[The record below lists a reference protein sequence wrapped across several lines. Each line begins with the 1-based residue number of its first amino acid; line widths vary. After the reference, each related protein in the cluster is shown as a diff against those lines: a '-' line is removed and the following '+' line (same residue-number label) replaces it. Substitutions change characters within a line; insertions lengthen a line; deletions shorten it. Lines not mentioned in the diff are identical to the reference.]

1 MLSATTIKTL
11 AVLPQVRVM
20 VRDEVTSTNTLLCN
34 MARDGAAEG
43 TVLVARRQTAGR
55 GRRERVFFS
64 PPDSGL
70 YLSLL
75 LRPALPVQDSLS
87 ITVCGAVAMAR
98 AISDWGREVQIKWVN
113 DLFYQGK
120 KVCGIL
126 TEGEIDPESGL
137 LSYAVL
143 GLGVN
148 LYPPEAGFPPEL
160 PQAGALFPRRSGP
173 DDLENRLTAS
183 FLQHFFSDYPALREK
198 PFLEEYR
205 RRSLVLGQTI
215 DIVTG
220 ETRRPAVALAIE
232 DDFSLRVRESDGQ
245 TRCLS
250 SGEVSIRPAEPGT
263 RNKFTH
269 YLPFPP

>member
-1 MLSATTIKTL
+1 MLSSTKIQTL
-11 AVLPQVRVM
+11 AALPQVRVM
-20 VRDEVTSTNTLLCN
+20 VREVVTSTNTMLCDL
-34 MARDGAAEG
+34 ARDGAAEG
-43 TVLVARRQTAGR
+43 IVLVARQQTAGR
-55 GRRERVFFS
+55 GRRDRVFFS
-64 PPDSGL
+64 PQDSGL

-75 LRPALPVQDSLS
+75 LRPALPVQESLA
-87 ITVCGAVAMAR
+87 ITACGAVAMAR
-98 AISDWGREVQIKWVN
+98 AISDLGREVQIKWVN

-126 TEGEIDPESGL
+126 TEGAADPATGS

-148 LYPPEAGFPPEL
+148 LYPPETGFPPEL
-160 PQAGALFPRRSGP
+160 PQAGALYPRRSGP

-183 FLQHFFSDYPALREK
+183 FLQHFFADYPALREK
-198 PFLEEYR
+198 PFLAEYR
-205 RRSLVLGQTI
+205 RRSLVLGQAI

-232 DDFSLRVRESDGQ
+232 DDFSLRVREADGQ

-250 SGEVSIRPAEPGT
+250 SGEVSIRPSVTAKRE
-263 RNKFTH
+263 
-269 YLPFPP
+269 